1 MSKANLSQNG
11 VNTPITPLKIYG
23 SFLNASDEAKH
34 EALPEH
40 LRRFAETSDIDKTT
54 SKITDARLV
63 NSISERYKAQAHH
76 VETKNQRVFVIAF
89 SYFIHVLSFAVSFAA
104 AFALMVQVMP
114 KTIAFL
120 VSALVLFFIELG
132 KRFCIV
138 PAVRQF
144 TTKRK
149 FDLFSIL
156 ISICL
161 LCASL
166 YLNYNGAIETV
177 SLTDEAPTL
186 IKGDSVTNNDRQ
198 YISDIKAQ
206 IKETKKHYSWHGIL
220 TEKGRKE
227 TEHLNAMLAGVQNRI
242 SKTTDRANA
251 ENDKTTATHES
262 KLTERSTAL
271 KFATVFLDLLLVV
284 FIFFLESLDYQSYLH
299 LLELQKKNVPQGN
312 APSNNN
318 APNNNT
324 KIVNDNR
331 YGFSEN
337 NALDRPTIGFKSYN
351 NEADNENRLT
361 KIVNDNRN
369 DTKNDISNDNRNE
382 TKIVSADAFCEHCEE
397 PYKRNHKKQKYCSEP
412 CRIEAWE
419 LRTDKTFRKS
429 K

>member
-1 MSKANLSQNG
+1 MSSSKINQVGDISQ
-11 VNTPITPLKIYG
+11 ITPLKYFG
-23 SFLNASDEAKH
+23 SSLNASDDAKH

-76 VETKNQRVFVIAF
+76 VETKTQRIFVIAF

-104 AFALMVQVMP
+104 AFTLMVQVMP
-114 KTIAFL
+114 RSIAFI
-120 VSALVLFFIELG
+120 VSTLILFFIELG
-132 KRFCIV
+132 KRFCII
-138 PAVRQF
+138 PAVRQY
-144 TTKRK
+144 TIKRK

-198 YISDIKAQ
+198 YIGDIHAQ
-206 IKETKKHYSWHGIL
+206 IKDTKKHYSWHGKL
-220 TEKGRKE
+220 TEKGREE

-242 SKTTDRANA
+242 SKTTDRTNA

-312 APSNNN
+312 APSNALQSN
-318 APNNNT
+318 AFGTMQNANAMLINNNDIQRN
-324 KIVNDNR
+324 K
-331 YGFSEN
+331 
-337 NALDRPTIGFKSYN
+337 IGFRHYSTQTEEPLLNAHYAISREENKAL
-351 NEADNENRLT
+351 NETLL
-361 KIVNDNRN
+361 
-369 DTKNDISNDNRNE
+369 RNE
-382 TKIVSADAFCEHCEE
+382 YAEPIIKICQHCGKDYER
-397 PYKRNHKKQKYCSEP
+397 KTTWQKYCKEI
-412 CRIEAWE
+412 CKIEAHE
-419 LRTDKTFRKS
+419 LRTGKKFTKRKS